1 MATPYR
7 IQSETARN
15 VFMINVCNVIILI
28 LTLGTE
34 RIKLALILY
43 QSHAIYG
50 TKG

>member
-1 MATPYR
+1 MATLYR

-15 VFMINVCNVIILI
+15 VFMINVCNVII